1 MAGRTSASES
11 TRQLTINQMLI
22 FPFQEFRQCC
32 THLEG
37 GVFIVEANHN
47 QMLMDVLPIQ
57 VSGVR
62 EKTNNG

>member
-1 MAGRTSASES
+1 M
-11 TRQLTINQMLI
+11 
-22 FPFQEFRQCC
+22 
-32 THLEG
+32 HLEG